1 MRRRRSLARGGGDGT
16 TDAVSDYEFDVMGV
30 GSPIMDLLAQVD
42 DTVVQSIGG
51 AKGGMEMIDA
61 ATMDRW
67 VQSLPGQVVMV
78 PGGSASNTVGAMARL
93 GVRAALLGK
102 IGNDETAGH
111 YTDGFLSLGGSA
123 KRFKTGKG
131 RNARCLSLVTPDS
144 QRTMRTDLGVAATL
158 LPDEIQPADFAGVR
172 HVHIEGYVL
181 FNRDLMMRVLE
192 LAKAAGCT
200 VSLDLASFEVVGAA
214 RDILPGMLK
223 DYVDIVFANEDESTA
238 YFQDGGDFPS
248 HALKFSDFCQIAAV
262 KVGKKGAHVATAGKV
277 HDVAPL
283 WVDIPVDTT
292 GAGDL
297 WAAGFLTGWL
307 RGHDLAQCG
316 RFGSILGAE
325 IVQVLGAAIPESR
338 WPEIKKHF

>member
-1 MRRRRSLARGGGDGT
+1 
-16 TDAVSDYEFDVMGV
+16 MGV
-30 GSPIMDLLAQVD
+30 GSPIMDLLALVD
-42 DTVVQSIGG
+42 DSVLASVGG
-51 AKGGMEMIDA
+51 AKGGMEMMDA

-67 VQSLPGQVVMV
+67 VEALPGQVVTV

-93 GVRAALLGK
+93 GVSAALLGK
-102 IGNDETAGH
+102 LGDDETSRH
-111 YTDGFLSLGGSA
+111 YSEKFLSLGGSSA
-123 KRFKTGKG
+123 RFKVGKG
-131 RNARCLSLVTPDS
+131 RNGRCLSLVTPDS
-144 QRTMRTDLGVAATL
+144 QRTMRTDLGAAATL
-158 LPDEIQPADFAGVR
+158 TPDEIRPEDFEGVR

-181 FNRDLMMRVLE
+181 FNRDLFVRVLK

-214 RDILPGMLK
+214 KDILPTLLK
-223 DYVDIVFANEDESTA
+223 EHVDIVFANEDESSAFFGKTED
-238 YFQDGGDFPS
+238 YRS
-248 HALKFSDFCQIAAV
+248 HALAFSESCRIAAV
-262 KVGKKGAHVATAGKV
+262 KVGKKGAHVASEGKI

-283 WVDIPVDTT
+283 LVEKPVDTT

-307 RGHDLAQCG
+307 RGHDLPQCG

-325 IVQVLGAAIPESR
+325 IVRVLGAAIPDER